1 MTELDTRE
9 DDWARGVFDRARTG
23 RHEPHWAPDAAG
35 AARLSKRRRTRYRA
49 TGALAV
55 VAVAGLSATAF
66 TALGGNVFRARDT
79 VSPAAGGPVL
89 WYGLDLTKYL
99 EVGETYKVDARTHYA
114 PANRL
119 PAVGLATV
127 STVLQRL
134 DPGLKHVRTTTGRH
148 DLDISPTP
156 PGVTTMAIQT
166 QGYWSPNG
174 ELQSFPHP
182 GDSFR
187 PTTPIGSVDINTTDP
202 QTRPQNPQSKVP
214 VPAPPCGVNFLA
226 TSGHTPQPTA
236 WSTCVRVPQSDGS
249 TIVTTHSTDLAT
261 GTVTIAARQFPDG
274 SEVQIVASSVIGYQ
288 SGGDTSPG
296 RPPSKFVAGPPLTP
310 VPWTDQSLARVLVGP
325 DIKGLP

>member
-23 RHEPHWAPDAAG
+23 RHEPHWAPDATA
-35 AARLSKRRRTRYRA
+35 AARLSKRHRTRYRA

-55 VAVAGLSATAF
+55 VAVTGLSATAF

-79 VSPAAGGPVL
+79 VSPAAGGPIL
-89 WYGLDLTKYL
+89 WRGLDLTEYL
-99 EVGETYKVDARTHYA
+99 EVGGMYMVAPGHQHAADRT
-114 PANRL
+114 
-119 PAVGLATV
+119 PAVGLATI

-148 DLDISPTP
+148 DLDISPNA

-174 ELQSFPHP
+174 ELQSFPQP
-182 GDSFR
+182 GVSFR
-187 PTTPIGSVDINTTDP
+187 PTTPIGSVDINTTGP
-202 QTRPQNPQSKVP
+202 QTRPQNPQGK

-236 WSTCVRVPQSDGS
+236 WSTCARVPQSDGS

-274 SEVQIVASSVIGYQ
+274 SEVQIVVSSVTGYQ
-288 SGGDTSPG
+288 SGGDTG
-296 RPPSKFVAGPPLTP
+296 QARPPSKFVAGPPLTP